1 MAQGGDAALM
11 EVNIE
16 AIFCVA
22 RARCC
27 PLPIRTTLGL
37 NSAQREHIMNIS
49 IVEAAMMD
57 GSLQGSVRDA
67 RGRFVPGQS
76 GNPDG
81 KLPGTRNR
89 ATLLKAALDSEDGP
103 AMARIV
109 IDKAL
114 AGDVVTARFCIDRLE
129 PRPRGRA
136 IAIDLPEGARAS
148 DVVAAFDA
156 TLRAMAVGEITP
168 DEAVQVTRVLD
179 GRRKAIEAARR
190 EREAEIKPSP
200 LGRGLGEG
208 VRPTLGDNRAASGS
222 PDPLPR
228 GEGMS
233 RRMAEGGALASS
245 IPRLPVAGA
254 IGASRANLL
263 HSTCLSSLSRVME
276 WAARGRSGAGSA
288 TGVA

>member
-1 MAQGGDAALM
+1 
-11 EVNIE
+11 
-16 AIFCVA
+16 
-22 RARCC
+22 
-27 PLPIRTTLGL
+27 
-37 NSAQREHIMNIS
+37 MNIS
-49 IVEAAMMD
+49 TMEAAMLD
-57 GSLQGSVRDA
+57 IAENSVRDA

-76 GNPDG
+76 GNPMG
-81 KLPGTRNR
+81 KVSGTRNR
-89 ATLLKAALDSEDGP
+89 ATLLRAALDSEEGS

-114 AGDVVTARFCIDRLE
+114 AGDVVTARFCLDRLE

-136 IAIDLPEGARAS
+136 ISIELPEGARAS

-156 TLRAMAVGEITP
+156 TLRAMASGEITP

-190 EREAEIKPSP
+190 EREAETKPSP

-208 VRPTLGDNRAASGS
+208 VCGNSSGDAKLAAKRPH

-233 RRMAEGGALASS
+233 ALVAESNLPSAGITPYPPIADAMGPPERLSKGLSRPFDKSSGG
-245 IPRLPVAGA
+245 R
-254 IGASRANLL
+254 GASRANLL
-263 HSTCLSSLSRVME
+263 HSTCISSLPGVMG
-276 WAARGRSGAGSA
+276 WA
-288 TGVA
+288 V